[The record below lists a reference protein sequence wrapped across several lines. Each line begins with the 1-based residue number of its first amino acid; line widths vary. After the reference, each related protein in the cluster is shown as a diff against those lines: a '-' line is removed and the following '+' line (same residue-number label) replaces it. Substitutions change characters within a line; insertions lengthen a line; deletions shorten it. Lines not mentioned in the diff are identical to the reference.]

1 MTSTLGRPLRH
12 QRTVEPPD
20 FLIIGAEAAG
30 TSILEG
36 YLQQHPGVYLTE
48 AQQFEPWPAGLDDG
62 LPVIDRVDSPILDD
76 QGLLR
81 NYDDPIAIGA
91 VRPWYLADPHKAA
104 EIMTTNVPVRLVVML
119 RNPIERAYDSFQRR
133 VQEGQEAC
141 PDFRLALQQEVLQIQ
156 TNWDWVGS
164 YIRPGFYAEQLVRYY
179 ARFSAEQIRVYF
191 YEDLLR
197 SPLAL
202 LQDLCRFLE
211 IDPIFVPPKSRY
223 LLSNSIHPFGEKPR
237 RNSYWSLEPLKNFG
251 QPVLSQLD
259 QPLAQ
264 LSDSLKSY
272 LTEIYQEDILDCQ
285 DLLIQD
291 LSHWLRT
298 SPDG

>member
-12 QRTVEPPD
+12 QRTVKSPD
-20 FLIIGAEAAG
+20 FLIIGAESAG

-36 YLQQHPGVYLTE
+36 YLQQHPEVYLTG
-48 AQQFEPWPAGLDDG
+48 ARQFEPWLAGLDDE
-62 LPVIDRVDSPILDD
+62 PVIDRVDSPILDE

-81 NYDDPIAIGA
+81 NFDRSITIGA

-104 EIMTTNVPVRLVVML
+104 EIMTTNVPVRLVAML
-119 RNPIERAYDSFQRR
+119 RNPIERAYANFQRR

-141 PDFRLALQQEVLQIQ
+141 PDFKLALQQEVLQIQ
-156 TNWDWVGS
+156 ENWDWIGS

-179 ARFSAEQIRVYF
+179 AQFSAEQIRVYF

-202 LQDLCRFLE
+202 LQDLCQFLE
-211 IDPIFVPPKSRY
+211 IDPTFIPPESSY
-223 LLSNSIHPFGEKPR
+223 LPSDTVYPFWEQTRRKPNWDLGHFDELGHFTVSQLEQTLSPLSNNLR
-237 RNSYWSLEPLKNFG
+237 T
-251 QPVLSQLD
+251 
-259 QPLAQ
+259 
-264 LSDSLKSY
+264 Y
-272 LTEIYQEDILDCQ
+272 LMDLYREDIYDCQ

-291 LSHWLRT
+291 LSHWL
-298 SPDG
+298 